1 MTSIEDMVDDILE
14 DGECN
19 LKVYAIGSAL
29 YIQESGNYDAWI
41 EGDAVT
47 LGEWE

>member
-14 DGECN
+14 DGDNN
-19 LKVYAIGSAL
+19 LKVYAIGSSL
-29 YIQESGNYDAWI
+29 YMQDSSNFDAWL

-47 LGEWE
+47 LGEWQ